1 MNYDTDQVFI
11 ALLANM
17 HCTLKLINAKKGKS
31 INDAA
36 IQKQVLNIFESY
48 FDSSEV
54 LSRCTKG

>member
-17 HCTLKLINAKKGKS
+17 HCTLKLLNSKEGKS
-31 INDAA
+31 TDNDT
-36 IQKQVLNIFESY
+36 IQKQVLDIFEGY